1 MSESTDPV
9 GRRFLPQSS
18 KSLDPTVRPPLQHSR
33 LQLPLPLILQLQVEL
48 QLPLQLQDD
57 SRMMMMMM
65 LLKPLLSD
73 VPQVKSILKIQEPL
87 ASEMQQM

>member
-1 MSESTDPV
+1 MTESTDPV

>member
-1 MSESTDPV
+1 MTESTDPV

-48 QLPLQLQDD
+48 KLPLQLQDD

>member
-57 SRMMMMMM
+57 SRMVMMM

-73 VPQVKSILKIQEPL
+73 IPQVKIQEPL